1 MYRKNHNVIYLN
13 KENLSVTYTF
23 YIVHCFRYS
32 VDLARIK
39 NSKNR
44 RCLPMAVFLIYALY
58 FAIAFTDNPV
68 LDFVKSDSEN
78 KYNCTQYSVFKGRK

>member
-23 YIVHCFRYS
+23 YIVFDILWIWPGS
-32 VDLARIK
+32 KTPRIGDVY
-39 NSKNR
+39 R
-44 RCLPMAVFLIYALY
+44 WPLY

-78 KYNCTQYSVFKGRK
+78 KYNCTQYSVFKG